1 MYIYPHVCVCI
12 PSSINTWT
20 SHRETAVFKNKRCLL
35 GGCCCCFAHSFY
47 LFFFVTFLENNGK
60 PVTGDTNI
68 IGIMEKLVLGCNV
81 YVCIRCC
88 FCNIREK
95 EEMKADVKIENAPF
109 SLFSFLSSP
118 SLIHPSLSIIRG
130 EANGTRFLMGEGKT
144 KKRRNIFCSFVFF
157 IRTQLSIQA
166 ERSPCD
172 KRARQIYKKDG
183 EIQDPN
189 KQTTSNQNGKKEKK
203 KKKR

>member
-1 MYIYPHVCVCI
+1 
-12 PSSINTWT
+12 
-20 SHRETAVFKNKRCLL
+20 
-35 GGCCCCFAHSFY
+35 
-47 LFFFVTFLENNGK
+47 VTFLENNGK

-144 KKRRNIFCSFVFF
+144 KKKRKIFVHSSFSFERNCLFKPNAVLV
-157 IRTQLSIQA
+157 IR
-166 ERSPCD
+166 ERGRYTRKTEKSKTPT
-172 KRARQIYKKDG
+172 
-183 EIQDPN
+183 N
-189 KQTTSNQNGKKEKK
+189 KQHQTQMER
-203 KKKR
+203 KKKRKKKDNDNPRMESEHASNGLQYR